1 MAPHAPDG
9 SEKPEAHRAEIE
21 RMLADESVDEA
32 AQRATKA
39 GLVFDEERVVK
50 TFNSTEVLAYTKD
63 GGNR

>member
-1 MAPHAPDG
+1 
-9 SEKPEAHRAEIE
+9 
-21 RMLADESVDEA
+21 MLADESVDEA

-39 GLVFDEERVVK
+39 GLVFNEERVVK